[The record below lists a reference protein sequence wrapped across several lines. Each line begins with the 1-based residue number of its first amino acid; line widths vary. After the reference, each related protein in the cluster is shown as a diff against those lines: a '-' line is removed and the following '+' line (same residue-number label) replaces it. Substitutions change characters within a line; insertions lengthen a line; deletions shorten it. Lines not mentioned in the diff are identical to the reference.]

1 MVAGT
6 IDVSREEIERC
17 KPKYESEEVRTANVI
32 KNLRKRAK
40 LIEYREKEY
49 AKDIADLN
57 EKIDLATTNG
67 EDGKRR
73 AMVKKRDELN
83 YLYDAWRKLQEM
95 GIPVNEPPKV
105 DPIAEKDKEIAR
117 LTKELE
123 KVKAKDTTNV
133 NVNAK

>member
-1 MVAGT
+1 
-6 IDVSREEIERC
+6 
-17 KPKYESEEVRTANVI
+17 
-32 KNLRKRAK
+32 
-40 LIEYREKEY
+40 
-49 AKDIADLN
+49 
-57 EKIDLATTNG
+57 
-67 EDGKRR
+67 
-73 AMVKKRDELN
+73 MVKKRDELN

>member
-1 MVAGT
+1 
-6 IDVSREEIERC
+6 
-17 KPKYESEEVRTANVI
+17 
-32 KNLRKRAK
+32 
-40 LIEYREKEY
+40 
-49 AKDIADLN
+49 
-57 EKIDLATTNG
+57 
-67 EDGKRR
+67 
-73 AMVKKRDELN
+73 
-83 YLYDAWRKLQEM
+83 M